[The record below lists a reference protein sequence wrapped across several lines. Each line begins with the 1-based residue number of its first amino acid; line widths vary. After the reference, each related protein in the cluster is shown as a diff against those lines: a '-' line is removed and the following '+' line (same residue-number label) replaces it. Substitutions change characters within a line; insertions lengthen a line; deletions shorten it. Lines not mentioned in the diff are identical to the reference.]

1 MRLSQ
6 TGMGITKL
14 NNLDEMYPG
23 QSILLQ
29 TGQLVQYGAGIF
41 AYNSIP
47 LLVRRKIEQI
57 IVSTLN
63 DYGCIEVLLP
73 TLQPDIIWKNSGRY
87 EQYVQDGTMLITES
101 NKGTFCLAPTGEE
114 AMLEFAREKLK
125 SYKNLPVTFYQI
137 GEKYRNEIRTRGY
150 LLRGKAFPMLDAY
163 SFDKDV
169 EGMEKSY
176 ENVRKAFL
184 AIFEKI
190 GLKVIPIVADNGAMG
205 GKKSEEFML
214 ISDQGEDKILYD
226 ENTGIG
232 LNTEILERND
242 YKEYL
247 KEEYGIEDISNFKEI
262 RTMELGHIFQLGT
275 RYSEMMNGKYI
286 NQDGKE
292 SLYYMGCY
300 GIGVSRTL
308 AALYEQCVVKNAKG
322 EPCGFVLP
330 NKVAPYMV
338 QIIPKMENPEKVK
351 LAEELYDSITLRAM
365 GAILDD
371 RENITMG
378 AKIKDAK
385 ILGTPYMLVIGDKI
399 DENTLELEDNA
410 TGKKFVGTREEVFAK
425 ILELSM
431 SWGSNKEF

>member
-1 MRLSQ
+1 MKLSK
-6 TGMGITKL
+6 TGMGTTKL
-14 NNLDEMYPG
+14 NNIDEMYPG

-29 TGQLVQYGAGIF
+29 TGQLVQYGAGLF
-41 AYNSIP
+41 GYNTIP
-47 LLVRRKIEQI
+47 LLVRRKVEEI
-57 IVSTLN
+57 IVETLN
-63 DYGCIEVLLP
+63 EYGCTEVLLP
-73 TLQPDIIWKNSGRY
+73 TLQPDTIWKNSGRY
-87 EQYVQDGTMLITES
+87 EHYVQDGTMLITES

-176 ENVRKAFL
+176 ENVRTAFL
-184 AIFEKI
+184 EIFRKI

-214 ISDQGEDKILYD
+214 ISEQGEDKILYD
-226 ENTGIG
+226 ENSGIG
-232 LNTEILERND
+232 LNTEILERED
-242 YKEYL
+242 YEQYL

-286 NQDGKE
+286 NQEGKE

-300 GIGVSRTL
+300 GIGVSRTV
-308 AALYEQCVVKNAKG
+308 AALYEQCLIKDEKWG
-322 EPCGFVLP
+322 PCGFVLP
-330 NKVAPYMV
+330 ERIAPYMI
-338 QIIPKMENPEKVK
+338 QIIPKVEDEEKMEFANR
-351 LAEELYDSITLRAM
+351 LARRLEYSGTKTI
-365 GAILDD
+365 IDD
-371 RENITMG
+371 RENISIG
-378 AKIKDAK
+378 AKIKDVK
-385 ILGTPYMLVIGDKI
+385 ILGTPYMIVLGDKTQG
-399 DENTLELEDNA
+399 ENIEIEDVK
-410 TGKKFVGTREEVFAK
+410 TGEKINTTIEDINSIFIAK
-425 ILELSM
+425 RLGM
-431 SWGSNKEF
+431 